1 MEELKRELEKLSKTY
16 VDTPE
21 KEEKILIPFIKR
33 LLELSVK
40 ERRKLLPTI
49 RELQW
54 IKGKFSETFCDHHR
68 ARFLGAV
75 QFVCGNKREMDLGY
89 HIDFNLLC
97 KLLSLYTPSWLAEYI
112 NDAESYLNFNIS
124 YEQLMQLIDM
134 GYMQELSPKR
144 IAQILPSY
152 ICIRSSIPKGKD
164 TFNSDLLLKRE
175 ITLKE
180 HIWYLFEQESSIGY
194 HNDRAQTAYKE
205 GTTSRDESFSAAF
218 YRFSLDGH
226 LDRNQLLRATL
237 STFNR
242 SFKKDMVNWFAGLFE
257 ELQPRA
263 EELISLQ
270 EEIMQVFTS
279 PYTKPVN
286 VMLQQLK
293 KIASEGGFHY
303 QEFIERATTLFFSSP
318 KNSLLTIYS
327 IFEQIVAGHPEMKE
341 ACCIPLCQLFLKKD
355 ESLQKKAASFI
366 SKYGDASSSTLQETL
381 LSYQSEMFQSVQDI
395 LVSFMKQPAE
405 ETGLPETTFQEKVR
419 ICREDNRIPFPA
431 NKEDFLFQLSR
442 LFDMDESWE
451 TDTTITALIAFHPQ
465 LDEEDFSRMEPV
477 FQRAANI
484 IINSWAVYENF
495 LATFLLEYQ
504 RLWTQKD
511 TANQGF
517 LSKLFARLEER
528 LKGIDANRGAYDE
541 RAFKRLA
548 DWQPTYSNRTCF
560 EPIKQLWLEVIRKIQ
575 KGDSLPLLSTPTHIP
590 VYIQSTEL
598 IRRLAV
604 YQEANVKPCSWDFQ
618 LAIARCALEDKEE
631 AIAVARQL
639 LNNEYLHL
647 CLFLLDKETQ
657 PEPPYNHPSAW
668 LAAGLVKEPDTEFE
682 AFKNFSCNTLPH
694 NYLTGNY
701 GWKEPAQKENQ
712 YAADTRLLQLDFY
725 KWRNFPAD

>member
-144 IAQILPSY
+144 IAQILPGY

-180 HIWYLFEQESSIGY
+180 HIWYLFELESSIGY

-226 LDRNQLLRATL
+226 LDRNRLLRATL

-257 ELQPRA
+257 
-263 EELISLQ
+263 
-270 EEIMQVFTS
+270 
-279 PYTKPVN
+279 
-286 VMLQQLK
+286 
-293 KIASEGGFHY
+293 
-303 QEFIERATTLFFSSP
+303 
-318 KNSLLTIYS
+318 
-327 IFEQIVAGHPEMKE
+327 
-341 ACCIPLCQLFLKKD
+341 
-355 ESLQKKAASFI
+355 
-366 SKYGDASSSTLQETL
+366 
-381 LSYQSEMFQSVQDI
+381 
-395 LVSFMKQPAE
+395 
-405 ETGLPETTFQEKVR
+405 
-419 ICREDNRIPFPA
+419 
-431 NKEDFLFQLSR
+431 
-442 LFDMDESWE
+442 
-451 TDTTITALIAFHPQ
+451 
-465 LDEEDFSRMEPV
+465 
-477 FQRAANI
+477 
-484 IINSWAVYENF
+484 
-495 LATFLLEYQ
+495 
-504 RLWTQKD
+504 
-511 TANQGF
+511 
-517 LSKLFARLEER
+517 
-528 LKGIDANRGAYDE
+528 
-541 RAFKRLA
+541 
-548 DWQPTYSNRTCF
+548 
-560 EPIKQLWLEVIRKIQ
+560 
-575 KGDSLPLLSTPTHIP
+575 
-590 VYIQSTEL
+590 
-598 IRRLAV
+598 
-604 YQEANVKPCSWDFQ
+604 
-618 LAIARCALEDKEE
+618 
-631 AIAVARQL
+631 
-639 LNNEYLHL
+639 
-647 CLFLLDKETQ
+647 
-657 PEPPYNHPSAW
+657 
-668 LAAGLVKEPDTEFE
+668 
-682 AFKNFSCNTLPH
+682 
-694 NYLTGNY
+694 
-701 GWKEPAQKENQ
+701 
-712 YAADTRLLQLDFY
+712 
-725 KWRNFPAD
+725 